1 MTIAFLSRDQLDK
14 MPTDR
19 SQVLQPAFLL
29 DQEKGC
35 SQAEGSYLSSFRW
48 SCSRS
53 MHLYLLFDLGLLI
66 FEELPANKIHLWIYL
81 AAPYCGFQTDS
92 IDLDPPL

>member
-1 MTIAFLSRDQLDK
+1 
-14 MPTDR
+14 
-19 SQVLQPAFLL
+19 
-29 DQEKGC
+29 
-35 SQAEGSYLSSFRW
+35 
-48 SCSRS
+48 

>member
-14 MPTDR
+14 MPNDR

-29 DQEKGC
+29 DQEKGS

-48 SCSRS
+48 SCSRP
-53 MHLYLLFDLGLLI
+53 MHLYPLFDLGRLI
-66 FEELPANKIHLWIYL
+66 FAELLVNKIHRWLNLDYL
-81 AAPYCGFQTDS
+81 S
-92 IDLDPPL
+92 KVKPLRCSF